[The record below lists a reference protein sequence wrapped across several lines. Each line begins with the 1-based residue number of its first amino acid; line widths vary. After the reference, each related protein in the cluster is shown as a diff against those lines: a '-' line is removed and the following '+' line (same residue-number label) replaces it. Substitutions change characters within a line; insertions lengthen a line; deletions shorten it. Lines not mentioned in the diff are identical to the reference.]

1 MRVGH
6 ESSSLS
12 ASERAEDMYHE
23 NPERREVTS
32 IDGECRVPEIGCSFP
47 ASFEAAEQARV
58 AESLGFDYI
67 GFYDSPALEPDVW
80 LTVADALRSTDRIA
94 VGPYVLIPH
103 LRHPMVQ
110 ASAIATLSH
119 YWPGRLKIGMG
130 TGYTGRMAMG
140 QRPLSWAFMRRFVA
154 QLRGL
159 LGGEEVEI
167 NAASTQMIHPPGY
180 APERPIDV
188 PLCIAAN
195 GPKGIQVARDCSDG
209 LIYGGPLESAPRGFE
224 WLEIPLVGIPL
235 EEGEAASSPRI
246 IEAARVWFTLQYH
259 LKYDGF
265 SSNAVQDLPHGDDW
279 LETIERFRD
288 STRHLRVHDRHLV
301 EVNQHD
307 HAFSER
313 HRDELEAFA
322 SRTAMSPTQMRERL
336 GEAEALGATRVMV
349 WTILPDWER
358 GLRSFA
364 SVLGK

>member
-1 MRVGH
+1 MN
-6 ESSSLS
+6 
-12 ASERAEDMYHE
+12 SER
-23 NPERREVTS
+23 P
-32 IDGECRVPEIGCSFP
+32 GPEIGCAFA
-47 ASFEAAEQARV
+47 ASFEAAAQARV

-80 LTVADALRSTDRIA
+80 LTIADALRTTERIA
-94 VGPYVLIPH
+94 IGPYVLIPH
-103 LRHPMVQ
+103 LRHPMAQ

-119 YWPGRLKIGMG
+119 DSPGRLKIGMG

-140 QRPLSWAFMRRFVA
+140 QRPLTWAFMRKFVA

-167 NAASTQMIHPPGY
+167 DGAVTQMIHPPGY

-188 PLCIAAN
+188 PLMIAAN
-195 GPKGIQVARDCSDG
+195 GPKGIQVARDCADG
-209 LIYGGPLESAPRGFE
+209 LIYGGPLESVPLDFE
-224 WLEIPLVGIPL
+224 WLELPLSGIPL
-235 EEGEAASSPRI
+235 EEGESANSPRI

-259 LKYDGF
+259 LAYDGF
-265 SSNAVQDLPHGDDW
+265 SSEAVQSLPHGDDW
-279 LETIERFRD
+279 LRTIERFPE
-288 STRHLRVHDRHLV
+288 STRHLRVHDRHVV
-301 EVNQHD
+301 EVNEHD

-322 SRTAMSPTQMRERL
+322 NNVAMSPTELHAGLSGAAAR
-336 GEAEALGATRVMV
+336 GATRVMV

-364 SVLGK
+364 PVLCSRSRSSLSP